1 MNKSKKNLMTRLLI
15 VIIMSVLLLQNTY
28 SQNYIP
34 LDTIHWEINAQSY
47 VQENYKG
54 KNAIYIQRGMAF
66 LKDTKFLNGT
76 IEFDVYLTKRQGFPG
91 VRFRASDRNNMESFY
106 LRPHLPNKPD
116 SNQATPVINGI
127 SPWQL
132 YFGPSYSVPY
142 DYNYDGWTHVKLVI
156 NGRQAQVYLDYS
168 EKPNLSWNLVHEPIE
183 GEVAIGGGGAGPM
196 HYANFKINNKEYE
209 IVDFN
214 PLKRKPI
221 QGLIQEWEISDKFEE
236 KKVDDIS
243 ALKSL
248 ISNRKWRGKIKIEE
262 GTAANIARKV
272 VLNDGTLKNTAFAKI
287 NIISDKDQTK
297 LFEFGYSDRVVAILN
312 NTPIYKGSNQY
323 RSRDYRFLGTVG
335 LFDAIY
341 LNLKKGENTLL
352 MAVSENFGGWLITG
366 KFRDLKGI
374 TIKK

>member
-1 MNKSKKNLMTRLLI
+1 MRGVILI
-15 VIIMSVLLLQNTY
+15 IVFSTFFSQKVS
-28 SQNYIP
+28 SQNNIP

-47 VQENYKG
+47 ILENYKG
-54 KNAIYIQRGMAF
+54 KDAIYIQRGLAF
-66 LKDTKFLNGT
+66 LKNTKFLNGT

-91 VRFRASDRNNMESFY
+91 VRFRTSSDRLNMESFY
-106 LRPHLPNKPD
+106 LRPHLANKPD

-142 DYNYDGWTHVKLVI
+142 DYKYDGWTHVKLVV
-156 NGRQAQVYLDYS
+156 NDRKAQVYLDYS
-168 EKPNLSWNLVHEPIE
+168 EKPNLSWNLVHKPRE
-183 GEVAIGGGGAGPM
+183 GGVAIGGGGAGPM
-196 HYANFKINNKEYE
+196 HYANFKINNKKYE
-209 IVDFN
+209 IIDFN
-214 PLKRKPI
+214 PIKREPI

-236 KKVDDIS
+236 KQVDDIN

-248 ISNRKWRGKIKIEE
+248 ISNRKWRGKIRVEE

-272 VLNDGTLKNTAFAKI
+272 ILNDGTLKNTAFAKI
-287 NIISDKDQTK
+287 TIISDKDQTK

-312 NTPIYKGSNQY
+312 NAPIYKGSNQY
-323 RSRDYRFLGTVG
+323 RSRDYRYLGTVG

-374 TIKK
+374 AIK